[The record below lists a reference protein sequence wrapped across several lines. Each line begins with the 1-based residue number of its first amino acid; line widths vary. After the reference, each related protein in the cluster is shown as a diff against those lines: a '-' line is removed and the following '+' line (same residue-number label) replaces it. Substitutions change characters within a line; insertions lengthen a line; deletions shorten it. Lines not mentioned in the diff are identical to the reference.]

1 MWRPFRALPRYFGGK
16 RRLCPIIFR
25 EIDRVFPRATWG
37 ELTFVDAFLGGGAV
51 SLYAKGQGF
60 GRVVCNDLAKRSA
73 LVGEALVANGRTRLA
88 KEDVLRLFRPHPEN
102 RHEIE
107 QRFVPDLFGL
117 EQARF
122 FDNGLAV
129 ARGTGHPA
137 KQALLLLVLM
147 RLMMAVRPMSQ
158 FQPHEGRK
166 AFGGDLD
173 GVSPNRVA
181 SYVEGLRLTGFSSV
195 WDHAQA
201 VNDGVL
207 PGEGEVHQSD
217 VAEFLPQVEGDVCFA
232 DPPYAG
238 TMSYERAYRALDEI
252 FEETQRPSSRF
263 SLAGAMDALDDLLAR
278 AAHFPLFVLT
288 FGNERTSGAE
298 LAELMAKHGRE
309 PTVLELQYRHLPSL
323 ASSEKNKRNRE
334 LLILGRKPDARGTA

>member
-16 RRLCPIIFR
+16 RKLCPVIFR
-25 EIDRVFPRATWG
+25 EIDQIFPRATWG
-37 ELTFVDAFLGGGAV
+37 KLTFVDAFLGGGAA

-60 GRVVCNDLAKRSA
+60 GRVVCNDLARRSA
-73 LVGEALVANGRTRLA
+73 IVGQALIANARTRLL
-88 KEDVLRLFRPHPEN
+88 KEDVLRLFREHPED

-107 QRFVPDLFGL
+107 QRYVPDLFSL

-122 FDNGLAV
+122 FDNALAV
-129 ARGTGHPA
+129 ARATGHA
-137 KQALLLLVLM
+137 EKQALLLLVLM
-147 RLMMAVRPMSQ
+147 RLMMAIRPMSQ

-181 SYVEGLRLTGFSSV
+181 SYVEGMRLTGLSSV
-195 WDHAQA
+195 WDNAEA

-207 PGEGEVHQSD
+207 PGKGEVHQSD
-217 VAEFLPQVEGDVCFA
+217 AAEFVAEVRGDVCYL

-238 TMSYERAYRALDEI
+238 TMAYERAYRALDEI

-263 SLAGAMDALDDLLAR
+263 SLAGAVDALDELLGLAW
-278 AAHFPLFVLT
+278 HFPLVVLS
-288 FGNERTSGAE
+288 FGNEKTSGAQ
-298 LAELMAKHGRE
+298 LGELMAKHGRQTKVVE
-309 PTVLELQYRHLPSL
+309 FEYRHMPSL
-323 ASSEKNKRNRE
+323 ASDEKNARNRE
-334 LLILGRKPDARGTA
+334 LLVLGFKPTEAAG